1 MTLMAIFFQAGGIG
15 RNLEAKTFLRAGKI
29 CALGVTC
36 KSLSPALLNIETL
49 SATEF
54 SFRTM
59 GKRNVYEDDVD
70 FAVLALQSP
79 AFNK

>member
-15 RNLEAKTFLRAGKI
+15 KNLEAKTFLRAGKI
-29 CALGVTC
+29 CALGV

-59 GKRNVYEDDVD
+59 VKRNIYEDDVD